1 MRVSAWVRALRL
13 LGALLVLAP
22 ACATVPSPPQSRV
35 FYSIPAISY
44 LRSCPE
50 LDCPVV
56 SEIYLADEVQV
67 LESLPSGWW
76 RVKSRRDEA
85 VGWTQRAL
93 LSERPLPGQT
103 YYVVAKE
110 LPVRD
115 SPHPE
120 ATSRR
125 LLEFGDKVQKLTE
138 RQEWWRVLVE
148 KDRAIGWVPAADLAD
163 TLPPEPVTP
172 AAAGPTASGNPRS
185 ASPVY
190 LYVASDTAALHLL
203 PLKDSQVLR
212 RLKLND
218 KVESIA
224 ESGDRWR
231 KVRFPETGAEG
242 WVEARFLRQEP
253 VTARGQIVPARG
265 KPARKAAPPDKAPR
279 PAPVPEPGPE
289 PEAM

>member
-1 MRVSAWVRALRL
+1 MRVCTRVQTLRL
-13 LGALLVLAP
+13 LVALLVLAP
-22 ACATVPSPPQSRV
+22 ACATVPSPPQPRV

-44 LRSCPE
+44 LRSCPD

-76 RVKSRRDEA
+76 RVKSRRDGA

-103 YYVVAKE
+103 YFVVAKE

-125 LLEFGDKVQKLTE
+125 RLEFGDRVQKLTE
-138 RQEWWRVLVE
+138 RQEWWLVLVE
-148 KDRAIGWVPAADLAD
+148 KDRAIGWVPAVHLAD
-163 TLPPEPVTP
+163 KLPPEPVT
-172 AAAGPTASGNPRS
+172 ATQEGRTASGNPPPP
-185 ASPVY
+185 SPVY

-224 ESGDRWR
+224 ESGASWR

-253 VTARGQIVPARG
+253 VTTRGQIVPARS
-265 KPARKAAPPDKAPR
+265 KPARKAAPSDKAP
-279 PAPVPEPGPE
+279 PPHIVPEPGPE

>member
-1 MRVSAWVRALRL
+1 MRACAWVQVLRL

-22 ACATVPSPPQSRV
+22 GCATAPPSLPVRV
-35 FYSIPAISY
+35 YYSIPAVSY
-44 LRSCPE
+44 LRSCPS

-56 SEIYLADEVQV
+56 SEIYLSDEIHL
-67 LESLPSGWW
+67 LESRPDGWW

-93 LSERPLPGQT
+93 LSEWPPSGQT

-125 LLEFGDKVQKLTE
+125 RLEFGDKVQKLTE
-138 RQEWWRVLVE
+138 REAWWRVLVE
-148 KDRAIGWVPAADLAD
+148 KDRAIGWVPAVHLAD
-163 TLPPEPVTP
+163 KLPPEPVTP
-172 AAAGPTASGNPRS
+172 VPAGRTASGDRPS

-203 PLKDSQVLR
+203 PLKDSQVVK

-218 KVESIA
+218 MVESIA
-224 ESGDRWR
+224 ESGARWR

-242 WVEARFLRQEP
+242 WMEARFLRQEP
-253 VTARGQIVPARG
+253 ITTRGQTVPARG
-265 KPARKAAPPDKAPR
+265 KPARKAAPPDKAPP
-279 PAPVPEPGPE
+279 PATAQEPGPE

>member
-1 MRVSAWVRALRL
+1 MGASPKVPALTL
-13 LGALLVLAP
+13 LWALLVLVP
-22 ACATVPSPPQSRV
+22 ACAIAPTSPQPRVYYSVPAV
-35 FYSIPAISY
+35 SY

-56 SEIYLADEVQV
+56 SEVYLADEVQL
-67 LESLPSGWW
+67 LESRPDGWW

-115 SPHPE
+115 SPHSE

-125 LLEFGDKVQKLTE
+125 RLEFGDKVQKLTE
-138 RQEWWRVLVE
+138 REAWWRVLVE
-148 KDRAIGWVPAADLAD
+148 KDRAIGWVPAVNLAEK
-163 TLPPEPVTP
+163 LPPEPVTAP
-172 AAAGPTASGNPRS
+172 QGGQTASGSPPTASPL
-185 ASPVY
+185 Y

-224 ESGDRWR
+224 DSGPRWR

-242 WVEARFLRQEP
+242 WVETRFLRQEP
-253 VTARGQIVPARG
+253 VTARGQIIPARG
-265 KPARKAAPPDKAPR
+265 KPAKRAAPPDKAPPPR
-279 PAPVPEPGPE
+279 MLPEPEPE